1 MADTKISGLTE
12 DTDPQPADLI
22 ATVDDPGG
30 TPTTKK
36 STVQNVLKSV
46 DDLAANATPVAADLI
61 LTIDDTGG
69 TPTPSKTALD
79 EIHSGMTAAST
90 TVASV
95 SELATATE
103 TTTGSDTG
111 RTVTP
116 DGLAG
121 SDYGKRILAVVHSD
135 GATAV
140 VTGDGEIGIPITA
153 ELNGWDV
160 VEVQA
165 NVRDK
170 GVTDTTD
177 VVVRRWRAGADA
189 DVLSTAITIG
199 DEYFASDGV
208 IDAANDDLITGDM
221 LYVDVDAIHSG
232 TAPNGLSV
240 AITVQLP

>member
-12 DTDPQPADLI
+12 DTDPQPADLMAI
-22 ATVDDPGG
+22 VDDPGG

-36 STVQNVLKSV
+36 STITNILKAV
-46 DDLAANATPVAADLI
+46 DDLAANATPVAADLL
-61 LTIDDTGG
+61 LTIDDPAG
-69 TPTPSKTALD
+69 TPIPSKTALD
-79 EIHSGMTAAST
+79 EIHTGMTAAST

-95 SELATATE
+95 SELATAAE
-103 TTTGSDTG
+103 TTTGTDTG
-111 RTVTP
+111 RTLTP

-121 SDYGKRILAVVHSD
+121 SDYGKRILAIVHSD

-140 VTGDGEIGIPITA
+140 VTGDGEVGIPITA
-153 ELNGWDV
+153 ELNGWNV
-160 VEVQA
+160 VDVQA

-170 GVTDTTD
+170 GVTGTTD
-177 VVVRRWRAGADA
+177 IMIRRWRAGV
-189 DVLSTAITIG
+189 DVNMLSTPITIG

-208 IDAANDDLITGDM
+208 IDAANDDLNTGDM
-221 LYVDVDAIHSG
+221 LYVDVDGIHSG